1 MHNKHI
7 RIQDLK
13 FAGIL
18 LFLSWLI
25 LIPGF
30 KLLGPDPDFTAYV
43 KYVKLLDADKYY
55 EFSFQYITLLNHIIN
70 PDLFYITLL
79 FYAIIAISLKA
90 YTILTYS
97 KMPVFSVFIYLSMF
111 FFLHEYTQIR
121 AAVAVGFY
129 LLAVYYLS
137 KDNYKMY
144 FSSVIF
150 AVLFHWSAIILLV
163 GYLFK
168 NNNTKISNFVLIS
181 PFVFMI
187 LNVFTQSGSFIQVAN
202 DFLVSNGL
210 FIFGT
215 IREWTVFNPLTNIWT
230 IIYAIILFTYL
241 KHKNLFSNF
250 DVMMLKFYA
259 FGIFAYYF
267 FSMFYMQIMAYRLI
281 EFFSTILILLLP
293 SFVSKFRQKY
303 LLILVFSIP
312 CILIGYHMIFNVVL
326 VAFFGGGH

>member
-1 MHNKHI
+1 MNYHIKHTI
-7 RIQDLK
+7 LLRNLSILFLFYGLVLVSGLK
-13 FAGIL
+13 F
-18 LFLSWLI
+18 F
-25 LIPGF
+25 
-30 KLLGPDPDFTAYV
+30 GPDPDYQAYV
-43 KYVKLLDADKYY
+43 DFVKTLDADKFY
-55 EFSFQYITLLNHIIN
+55 EVTFQLITSIN
-70 PDLFYITLL
+70 NFLAPDNFYITFFIYALL
-79 FYAIIAISLKA
+79 AISLKA
-90 YTILTYS
+90 YIILTYS
-97 KMPVFSVFIYLSMF
+97 KMPVFSVFVYLSMF

-137 KDNYKMY
+137 KDNYKVY
-144 FSSVIF
+144 FASVIF
-150 AVLFHWSAIILLV
+150 AVLFHWSAVILLV

-168 NNNTKISNFVLIS
+168 NTNTKISNLLLS
-181 PFVFMI
+181 LPFIFMI
-187 LNVFTQSGSFIQVAN
+187 LNVFTQSGNFIQGAN
-202 DFLVSNGL
+202 DFLISNGL

-241 KHKNLFSNF
+241 KYKSLFSNF

-303 LLILVFSIP
+303 LLILVFSIS
-312 CILIGYHMIFNVVL
+312 CLLIGYHMIFNVVL
-326 VAFFGGGH
+326 VAFFGGSH